1 MKTERSNEIL
11 SLASEAG
18 HILLENGADI
28 HAVRD
33 MLGHKDVSSMQVYSK
48 LVEEYRAHPR
58 A

>member
-1 MKTERSNEIL
+1 MNKRIKIIL
-11 SLASEAG
+11 PLVVLAMIIAIG
-18 HILLENGADI
+18 F
-28 HAVRD
+28 